1 MKIESQTSR
10 FPRAARL
17 WRQHIPAVLW
27 VAMAALCPTACNDD
41 MQRPRP
47 QTDGHTAVI
56 YLNFKTNGG
65 PSKQAVETDASE
77 SPETRAPMT
86 RAAVNQ
92 DAINT
97 IDVLSFK
104 ADPTDPANIKKGT
117 FFYRARGTYDAATR
131 TVRVRL
137 LGASEHQTLVV
148 LANVR
153 EQVNALGAAYGEQKE
168 EVMRRLT
175 LPATADGT
183 PDLTNGMPMW
193 GELPAQIVNDS
204 YGQTLAGAPAVT
216 MIRPVAKVTLKSTNP
231 PITHGI
237 EEIHVYNHR
246 TGGRISPDNY
256 NNAGSKVFAPT
267 VPTGTTAAA
276 GNHINMNIP
285 YFQTPNQASFYLF
298 ESDSRGKVTA
308 TSALA
313 ATCLVVKIKSSDI
326 GGGGIGYYRIDFKD
340 YATGIYL
347 DLLRNH
353 DYRIEVESIDG
364 LPASTVDEAYKGSHT
379 LKCRIVPWNEVQ
391 EEVKVSANKRLT
403 VDKRSIRLKAPSATT
418 TGETLTVT
426 TENTG
431 GWTITDVPS
440 WLTVSPTSSTSDGT
454 GTITIKSKYGIYVIN
469 NGSFKLKAGN
479 AEMVIRVKLWKLPLE
494 YVAEYNLAGGFTYG
508 SSFNYSYPAHA
519 TPTAA
524 QTDNALRWATSHAND
539 QSGYDNW
546 YVLKGIHDA
555 AYNPN
560 TKNLFSDSFFSPGQP
575 GHGYHLPSRWEWMGV
590 FSYNGQAY
598 GSPNNNSVNE
608 ACEFGGI
615 KKTFGADYI
624 STGNGVCYALR
635 FKKATGGPNDNSPI
649 SEFPQATDDSTLCA
663 YRYTRVGSFNID
675 NNLTSQ
681 LKVDCVYLGEAG
693 ASTPISTISN
703 DAWWS
708 ARASE
713 TVTRIFPAAGNI
725 YPASVSG
732 SSGTLNNRG
741 HYGYCWSGTE
751 NGSSFAWY
759 AYFYSNLA
767 NTYNVYGK
775 NYGYAVRLF
784 ADE

>member
-27 VAMAALCPTACNDD
+27 VAMAALFPTACNDD

-117 FFYRARGTYDAATR
+117 FFYCARGTYDAATR

-539 QSGYDNW
+539 QSGYYNW
-546 YVLKGIHDA
+546 YVLRPGR
-555 AYNPN
+555 YPQS
-560 TKNLFSDSFFSPGQP
+560 LFNDSFFTTGA
-575 GHGYHLPSRWEWMGV
+575 GKGYHLPSRWEWTSV
-590 FSYNGQAY
+590 FSYNGAQY
-598 GSPNNNSVNE
+598 GSPTRYAAHE

-615 KKTFGADYI
+615 KKTFGAEYI

-635 FKKATGGPNDNSPI
+635 FKR
-649 SEFPQATDDSTLCA
+649 ATDSSIHDGSSISDFPLASDNRMCCA
-663 YRYTRVGSFNID
+663 YRYTRVGTFAND
-675 NNLTSQ
+675 NNLDSH
-681 LKVDCVYLGEAG
+681 LKVDCVYLGVAG
-693 ASTPISTISN
+693 ASTPFSTISN
-703 DAWWS
+703 DAWWN

-713 TVTRIFPAAGNI
+713 TVTRIFPATGHI
-725 YPASVSG
+725 YSG
-732 SSGTLNNRG
+732 RLYYRG
-741 HYGYCWSGTE
+741 SYGYCCSGTE
-751 NGSSFAWY
+751 HDRFTAWNAEFSSLNAD
-759 AYFYSNLA
+759 AYHSSDKY
-767 NTYNVYGK
+767 YGFPI
-775 NYGYAVRLF
+775 RLF
-784 ADE
+784 ANE